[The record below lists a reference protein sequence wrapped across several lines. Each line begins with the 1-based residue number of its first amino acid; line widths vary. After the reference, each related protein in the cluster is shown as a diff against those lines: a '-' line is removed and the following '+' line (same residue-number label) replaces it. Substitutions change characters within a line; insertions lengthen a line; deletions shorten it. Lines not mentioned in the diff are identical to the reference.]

1 VLSGPS
7 SQRPSL
13 SDPQRRQ
20 DTQAECFKP
29 IVRLQRAALLIRIAK
44 VECRQRAQPHTCK
57 LPQPVRRE
65 GNRGADLQLREAREA
80 LKHQPEVAGA
90 HSAGYFQRVAAP

>member
-1 VLSGPS
+1 MLSGPS

-20 DTQAECFKP
+20 VTQAEYFKP

-44 VECRQRAQPHTCK
+44 VEGRQRAQPHTCK
-57 LPQPVRRE
+57 L
-65 GNRGADLQLREAREA
+65 LQARTA
-80 LKHQPEVAGA
+80 
-90 HSAGYFQRVAAP
+90 